1 MSLHQ
6 LFSILRAR
14 RAAAGMILLVTLA
27 LALAWVLVRPA
38 SYKASAPVLVDV
50 KMDPVGGTALQGM
63 VAPSYM
69 ATQIDIV
76 KSDRVAERV
85 LQMLPAD
92 QEPVKSL
99 KEPAARKAAPQAW
112 MAREI
117 QKKLDVKPARESN
130 MVNISWT
137 GGTPSEAAR
146 VANAFAQAYLDVSL
160 EVKTNPAKRYAEWF
174 DDQVKASR
182 DRLEA
187 AQSKLSAFQEQSG
200 IVSADERG
208 DYETARLN
216 DLAAQLTALRNR
228 SASSAGAA
236 NADNTSPLV
245 NNLRQDVARLE
256 AKVSENSAT
265 MGSAHP
271 VMQALN
277 AQLSA
282 LRARMSSESARVG
295 DAAQGAFRSTKSREQ
310 ELEKAVEA
318 QKAKVLAMTKQRGQL
333 SVLQREVDSAQKA
346 YETVSASAAQARLQS
361 LANQTNMVRIASAIE
376 PTEKTGLSGMQ
387 TMVVAGMGGMLLAL
401 LGALLLE
408 LGNRRVRSVEDL
420 AMVTRLPILGTVP
433 TAGAALTPLRLA
445 AAPRRLALA
454 RSLA

>member
-14 RAAAGMILLVTLA
+14 RAAAGLILLVTLA

-50 KMDPVGGTALQGM
+50 KLDPVGGTALQGM

-92 QEPVKSL
+92 QEPVKGL
-99 KEPAARKAAPQAW
+99 REPAQRKSAPQAW
-112 MAREI
+112 IAREI

-130 MVNISWT
+130 IVNISWT
-137 GGTPSEAAR
+137 GSTPAEAAR

-160 EVKTNPAKRYAEWF
+160 EIKTNPAKRYAEWF

-182 DRLEA
+182 DRLES

-216 DLAAQLTALRNR
+216 DLAVQLTAMRNR
-228 SASSAGAA
+228 GATSAGAA
-236 NADNTSPLV
+236 DNASPLV

-277 AQLSA
+277 AQLNA
-282 LRARMSSESARVG
+282 LRSRMSSESSRVG
-295 DAAQGAFRSTKSREQ
+295 DAAQGAVRSTKSREQ
-310 ELEKAVEA
+310 ELEKAIET
-318 QKAKVLAMTKQRGQL
+318 QKTKVLAMTKQRGQL

-387 TMVVAGMGGMLLAL
+387 TMMVAGIGGLLLAL
-401 LGALLLE
+401 IGSLLLE
-408 LGNRRVRSVEDL
+408 LRNRRVRSVEDL

-433 TAGAALTPLRLA
+433 TAGAALTPLRLPG
-445 AAPRRLALA
+445 APRRLALA
-454 RSLA
+454 RSIA

>member
-14 RAAAGMILLVTLA
+14 RAAAGLILLVTLA

-63 VAPSYM
+63 VAPNYM

-85 LQMLPAD
+85 LQMLPPD

-99 KEPAARKAAPQAW
+99 REPAQKKSAPQAW

-130 MVNISWT
+130 IVNIAWT
-137 GGTPSEAAR
+137 GSTPAEAAR

-160 EVKTNPAKRYAEWF
+160 EIKTNPAKRYAEWF
-174 DDQVKASR
+174 DDQVKLSR
-182 DRLEA
+182 DRLET

-216 DLAAQLTALRNR
+216 DLAAQLTAMRNR
-228 SASSAGAA
+228 SATSAGAA
-236 NADNTSPLV
+236 DNASPLV

-277 AQLSA
+277 AQLAA
-282 LRARMSSESARVG
+282 LRSRMSSESSRVG
-295 DAAQGAFRSTKSREQ
+295 DAAQGAVRSTKSREQ
-310 ELEKAVEA
+310 ELEKAIEK

-376 PTEKTGLSGMQ
+376 PTEKTGLTGMQ
-387 TMVVAGMGGMLLAL
+387 TMMVAGIGGLLLAL
-401 LGALLLE
+401 IGALLLE
-408 LGNRRVRSVEDL
+408 LRNRRVRSIEDL

-433 TAGAALTPLRLA
+433 TAGAALAPLRLPG
-445 AAPRRLALA
+445 APRRLALA
-454 RSLA
+454 RSIA

>member
-14 RAAAGMILLVTLA
+14 RAAAGLILLVTLA

-50 KMDPVGGTALQGM
+50 KLDPVGGTALQGM

-99 KEPAARKAAPQAW
+99 REPAQRKSAPQAW

-130 MVNISWT
+130 IVNISWT
-137 GGTPSEAAR
+137 GATPAEAAR
-146 VANAFAQAYLDVSL
+146 VANAFAQSYLDVSL
-160 EVKTNPAKRYAEWF
+160 EIKTNPAKRYAEWF

-182 DRLEA
+182 DRLET

-216 DLAAQLTALRNR
+216 DLAAQLTAMRNR
-228 SASSAGAA
+228 SATSAGAA
-236 NADNTSPLV
+236 DNASPLV

-277 AQLSA
+277 AQLAA
-282 LRARMSSESARVG
+282 LRSRMSSESSRVG
-295 DAAQGAFRSTKSREQ
+295 DAAQGAVRSTKSREQ
-310 ELEKAVEA
+310 ELEKAIET

-376 PTEKTGLSGMQ
+376 PTEKTGLTGMQ
-387 TMVVAGMGGMLLAL
+387 TMMVAGIGGLLLAL
-401 LGALLLE
+401 IGALLLE
-408 LGNRRVRSVEDL
+408 LRNRRVRSIEDL

-433 TAGAALTPLRLA
+433 TAGAALAPLRLPG
-445 AAPRRLALA
+445 APRRLALA
-454 RSLA
+454 RSIA

>member
-14 RAAAGMILLVTLA
+14 RAAAGLILLVTLA

-99 KEPAARKAAPQAW
+99 KEPAARKSAPQAW

-130 MVNISWT
+130 MVNIAWT
-137 GGTPSEAAR
+137 GRTPAEAAR

-200 IVSADERG
+200 IVSADARG

-228 SASSAGAA
+228 SATSAGAA
-236 NADNTSPLV
+236 DNASPLV

-282 LRARMSSESARVG
+282 LRARMSSESSRVG
-295 DAAQGAFRSTKSREQ
+295 DAAQGAARSTKSREQ
-310 ELEKAVEA
+310 DLEKTIEA

-333 SVLQREVDSAQKA
+333 NVLQREVDSAQKA

-376 PTEKTGLSGMQ
+376 PTEKTGLTGMQ
-387 TMVVAGMGGMLLAL
+387 TMMVAGIGGLLLAL
-401 LGALLLE
+401 IGALLLE
-408 LGNRRVRSVEDL
+408 LRNRRVRSVEDL

-433 TAGAALTPLRLA
+433 TAGAALTPLRLPG
-445 AAPRRLALA
+445 APRRLALA
-454 RSLA
+454 RSIA

>member
-14 RAAAGMILLVTLA
+14 RAAAGLILLVTLA

-63 VAPSYM
+63 VAPNYM

-85 LQMLPAD
+85 LQMLPPD

-99 KEPAARKAAPQAW
+99 REPAQKKSAPQAW
-112 MAREI
+112 RAREI

-130 MVNISWT
+130 IVNIAWT
-137 GGTPSEAAR
+137 GSTPAEAAR

-160 EVKTNPAKRYAEWF
+160 EIKTNPAKRYAEWF
-174 DDQVKASR
+174 DDQVKLSR
-182 DRLEA
+182 DRLET

-216 DLAAQLTALRNR
+216 DLAVQLTAMRNR
-228 SASSAGAA
+228 GTSSAGAA
-236 NADNTSPLV
+236 DNASPLV

-282 LRARMSSESARVG
+282 LRARMSSESSRVG
-295 DAAQGAFRSTKSREQ
+295 DAAQGAVRSTKSREQ
-310 ELEKAVEA
+310 ELEKAIET

-376 PTEKTGLSGMQ
+376 PTEKTGLTGMQ
-387 TMVVAGMGGMLLAL
+387 TMMVAGIGGLLLAL
-401 LGALLLE
+401 IGALLLE

-433 TAGAALTPLRLA
+433 TAGAALTPLRLPG
-445 AAPRRLALA
+445 APRRLALA
-454 RSLA
+454 RSIA

>member
-14 RAAAGMILLVTLA
+14 RAAAGLILLVTLA

-50 KMDPVGGTALQGM
+50 KLDPVGGTALQGM

-92 QEPVKSL
+92 QEPVKGL
-99 KEPAARKAAPQAW
+99 REPAQKKSAPQAW
-112 MAREI
+112 IAREI

-130 MVNISWT
+130 IVNISWT
-137 GGTPSEAAR
+137 GRTPAEAAL

-160 EVKTNPAKRYAEWF
+160 EIKTNPAKRYAEWF

-182 DRLEA
+182 DRLET

-216 DLAAQLTALRNR
+216 DLAAQLTAMRNR
-228 SASSAGAA
+228 GATSAGAA
-236 NADNTSPLV
+236 DNASPLV

-282 LRARMSSESARVG
+282 LRSRMSSESSRVG
-295 DAAQGAFRSTKSREQ
+295 DAAQGAVRSTKSREQ
-310 ELEKAVEA
+310 ELEKAIEA
-318 QKAKVLAMTKQRGQL
+318 QKTKVLAMTKQRGQL

-376 PTEKTGLSGMQ
+376 PTEKTGLNGMQ
-387 TMVVAGMGGMLLAL
+387 TMMVAGIGGLLLAL
-401 LGALLLE
+401 IGALLLE
-408 LGNRRVRSVEDL
+408 LRNRRVRSIEDL

-433 TAGAALTPLRLA
+433 TAGAALTPLRLPG
-445 AAPRRLALA
+445 APRRLALA
-454 RSLA
+454 RSIA

>member
-14 RAAAGMILLVTLA
+14 RAAAGLILLVTLA

-50 KMDPVGGTALQGM
+50 KLDPVGGTALQGM

-99 KEPAARKAAPQAW
+99 KEPAARKSAPQAW

-130 MVNISWT
+130 MVNIAWT
-137 GGTPSEAAR
+137 GQTPAEAAR

-228 SASSAGAA
+228 SATSAGAA
-236 NADNTSPLV
+236 DNASPLV

-282 LRARMSSESARVG
+282 LRARMSSESSRVG
-295 DAAQGAFRSTKSREQ
+295 DAAQGAARSTKSREQ
-310 ELEKAVEA
+310 ELEKTIEA

-333 SVLQREVDSAQKA
+333 SVLQRDVDTAQKA

-376 PTEKTGLSGMQ
+376 PTEKTGLTGMQ
-387 TMVVAGMGGMLLAL
+387 TMMVAGIGGLLLAL
-401 LGALLLE
+401 IGVLLLE
-408 LGNRRVRSVEDL
+408 LRNRRVRSVEDL

-433 TAGAALTPLRLA
+433 TAGAALTPLRLPG
-445 AAPRRLALA
+445 APRRLALA
-454 RSLA
+454 RSIA

>member
-14 RAAAGMILLVTLA
+14 RAAAGLILLVTLA

-63 VAPSYM
+63 VAPNYM

-85 LQMLPAD
+85 LQMLPPD

-99 KEPAARKAAPQAW
+99 REPAQKKSAPQAW

-130 MVNISWT
+130 IVNIAWT
-137 GGTPSEAAR
+137 GSTPAEAAR

-160 EVKTNPAKRYAEWF
+160 EIKTNPAKRYAEWF
-174 DDQVKASR
+174 DDQVKLSR
-182 DRLEA
+182 DRLET

-216 DLAAQLTALRNR
+216 DLAVQLTAMRNR
-228 SASSAGAA
+228 GTSSAGAA
-236 NADNTSPLV
+236 DNASPLV

-282 LRARMSSESARVG
+282 LRARMSSESSRVG
-295 DAAQGAFRSTKSREQ
+295 DAAQGAVRSTKSREQ
-310 ELEKAVEA
+310 ELEKAIET

-376 PTEKTGLSGMQ
+376 PTEKTGLTGMQ
-387 TMVVAGMGGMLLAL
+387 TMMVAGIGGLLLAL
-401 LGALLLE
+401 IGALLLE

-433 TAGAALTPLRLA
+433 TAGAALTPLRLPG
-445 AAPRRLALA
+445 APRRLALA
-454 RSLA
+454 RSIA

>member
-14 RAAAGMILLVTLA
+14 RAAAGLILLVTLA

-63 VAPSYM
+63 VAPNYM

-85 LQMLPAD
+85 LQMLPPD

-99 KEPAARKAAPQAW
+99 REPAQKKSAPHPW

-130 MVNISWT
+130 IVNIAWT
-137 GGTPSEAAR
+137 GSTPAEAAR

-160 EVKTNPAKRYAEWF
+160 EIKTNPAKRYAEWF
-174 DDQVKASR
+174 DDQVKLSR
-182 DRLEA
+182 DRLET

-216 DLAAQLTALRNR
+216 DLAVQLTAMRNR
-228 SASSAGAA
+228 GTSSAGAA
-236 NADNTSPLV
+236 DNASPLV

-282 LRARMSSESARVG
+282 LRARMSSESSRVG
-295 DAAQGAFRSTKSREQ
+295 DAAQGAVRSTKSREQ
-310 ELEKAVEA
+310 ELEKAIET

-376 PTEKTGLSGMQ
+376 PTEKTGLTGMQ
-387 TMVVAGMGGMLLAL
+387 TMMVAGIGGLLLAL
-401 LGALLLE
+401 IGALLLE

-433 TAGAALTPLRLA
+433 TAGAALTPLRLPG
-445 AAPRRLALA
+445 APRRLALA
-454 RSLA
+454 RSIA